1 MGGPGMA
8 EEWRRGDFVISTDKR
23 RVDLQ
28 AVHAFL
34 ITSYWAQD
42 VPLAVVERAIE
53 HSMIFGLYH
62 GLNQA
67 GFARVITGRAT
78 FAYISDVFILE
89 QHRGLGLG
97 QWLIGVILGHPK
109 LQGLRRWLLATRDAH
124 GLYAKS
130 GFTPLSAPE
139 RFMEIWHPDVYQH
152 DG

>member
-1 MGGPGMA
+1 MA

-53 HSMIFGLYH
+53 HSMVFGLYH
-62 GLNQA
+62 GTAQA
-67 GFARVITGRAT
+67 GFARVITDRAT

-97 QWLIGVILGHPK
+97 QWLIGVILGHPE

-139 RFMEIWHPDVYQH
+139 RFMEIWHPDVYQR

>member
-1 MGGPGMA
+1 MA
-8 EEWRRGDFVISTDKR
+8 EEWRRGEFVISTDKR
-23 RVDLQ
+23 RIDLQ

-34 ITSYWAQD
+34 ITSYWARD

-53 HSMIFGLYH
+53 HSMVFGLYH
-62 GLNQA
+62 GTVQA
-67 GFARVITGRAT
+67 GFARVITDRAT

-97 QWLIGVILGHPK
+97 QWLIGVILGHPE

-139 RFMEIWHPDVYQH
+139 RFMEIWHPDVYQR